1 MVLNVSISPRR
12 QDHPVTLTLARNRNS
27 EQADMRYD
35 TVAVLLACRTSR
47 ISDLI
52 SYQNDRKGC
61 AMIAGKVESVSEHA
75 AACIGMLTD
84 H

>member
-1 MVLNVSISPRR
+1 MGGSGHTERLTNSPA
-12 QDHPVTLTLARNRNS
+12 TAF
-27 EQADMRYD
+27 
-35 TVAVLLACRTSR
+35 R
-47 ISDLI
+47 IGIDLI
-52 SYQNDRKGC
+52 SYQNDRKDC

>member
-1 MVLNVSISPRR
+1 LTKHRSI
-12 QDHPVTLTLARNRNS
+12 
-27 EQADMRYD
+27 
-35 TVAVLLACRTSR
+35 
-47 ISDLI
+47 DLI

-84 H
+84 Q

>member
-1 MVLNVSISPRR
+1 MAGDVPG
-12 QDHPVTLTLARNRNS
+12 TLAPVGRFAKRTYLS
-27 EQADMRYD
+27 DRR
-35 TVAVLLACRTSR
+35 VLVRPGRSGSYVR
-47 ISDLI
+47 VFGDLI

-84 H
+84 Q